1 MHSAP
6 LQAAQQ
12 KLISKNMETLRK
24 LQQLFK
30 RFPGIG
36 ERQAMRFAY
45 FLATAD
51 ENYTRDLM
59 NEVAN
64 LRKNVKRCSRCYA
77 LSENIDSGLCPVCRE
92 PKRDTSMVLI
102 VEKDADRDRF
112 MQSRT
117 YPGTYFVL
125 GGLAPAIEKEASSH
139 IRLDELARL
148 VEKES
153 QAGLKEVILAL
164 SATPDGERT
173 EALVLN
179 RLATAAKSLTVSVLG
194 KGLSTGTEIEYSDA
208 DTLSNAFRTRTKN
221 L

>member
-1 MHSAP
+1 
-6 LQAAQQ
+6 
-12 KLISKNMETLRK
+12 METLRK

-51 ENYTRDLM
+51 ENYTRDLLA
-59 NEVAN
+59 EIAT
-64 LRKNVKRCSRCYA
+64 LRKNVRRCTRCFA
-77 LSENIDSGLCPVCRE
+77 LSENIAGGLCPVCAD
-92 PKRDTSMVLI
+92 PTRDKTMVLV

-117 YPGTYFVL
+117 YKGTYFVL
-125 GGLAPAIEKEASSH
+125 GGLAPAIEKDASAH

-148 VEKES
+148 IDTES
-153 QAGLKEVILAL
+153 KTGLKEAILAL

-173 EALVLN
+173 EALIF
-179 RLATAAKSLTVSVLG
+179 AKLEDAKKEVTLSVLG

-208 DTLSNAFRTRTKN
+208 DTLANALKSRTKN
-221 L
+221 S

>member
-1 MHSAP
+1 
-6 LQAAQQ
+6 
-12 KLISKNMETLRK
+12 METLKK

-51 ENYTRDLM
+51 ENYTRELTA
-59 NEVAN
+59 EIAN
-64 LRKNVKRCSRCYA
+64 LRKNVRRCVRCFA
-77 LSENIDSGLCPVCRE
+77 LSENIIDGLCPICRDAS
-92 PKRDTSMVLI
+92 RDKSMLLV

-117 YPGTYFVL
+117 YAGTYFVL
-125 GGLAPAIEKEASSH
+125 GGLAPAIEKDASSH
-139 IRLDELARL
+139 IRLEELSRL
-148 VEKES
+148 IAKES
-153 QAGLKEVILAL
+153 TSGLKEVILAL

-173 EALVLN
+173 EALILVQLEKSGIN
-179 RLATAAKSLTVSVLG
+179 TAVSVLG

-208 DTLSNAFRTRTKN
+208 ETLSNALRSRTKN
-221 L
+221 T

>member
-1 MHSAP
+1 
-6 LQAAQQ
+6 
-12 KLISKNMETLRK
+12 METLKR

-51 ENYTRDLM
+51 DAYVRDLS
-59 NEVAN
+59 ETLAA
-64 LRKNVKRCSRCYA
+64 LRKNVRRCSRCFA
-77 LSENIDSGLCPVCRE
+77 LSENIQNGLCPVCND
-92 PKRDTSMVLI
+92 KTRDKSMVLI

-112 MQSRT
+112 VQSKT
-117 YPGTYFVL
+117 YAGTYFIL
-125 GGLAPAIEKEASSH
+125 GGLAPAIEKDAAAH

-148 VEKES
+148 IENESKES
-153 QAGLKEVILAL
+153 LKEVILAL
-164 SATPDGERT
+164 SATPDGDRT
-173 EALVLN
+173 EALVLA
-179 RLATAAKSLTVSVLG
+179 RIEKIPDVTVTVSMLG

-208 DTLSNAFRTRTKN
+208 DTLSHALKSRTHT